1 MSWYCPYTDSNIL
14 RPLGQYKQ
22 YQFRSSFPLLANIN
36 VIAFLFA
43 PFIDST
49 LDASFLICCLISQID
64 PTEGDLDS
72 YLSISSHAFSHI
84 NLTRYLASKLSIFQ
98 ISREPLNPTHY
109 FAPLLAFFPWRFPI
123 LFDLTDFIYYL
134 RKSSRLTLKI
144 SATLADYVAKK
155 TC

>member
-64 PTEGDLDS
+64 PTDFAN
-72 YLSISSHAFSHI
+72 LSISSHAFSRI

-98 ISREPLNPTHY
+98 IYRETLNPTHY
-109 FAPLLAFFPWRFPI
+109 FAPLLAFFPWRFPV

-144 SATLADYVAKK
+144 SATLADYVTKK